1 MTLRVGVV
9 AACPYP
15 VPQGS
20 QVYIEQTVRAL
31 QLAGHEATLVCYGN
45 GLGNPPPDIR
55 VMRSPRVPFDDKT
68 SAGPSLVKPLL
79 DGLLA
84 RTIRSAQWDAL
95 VAHNYEGLLAALLSG
110 VRPVVYAP
118 HNALV
123 DELPHYFGGAG
134 WAARAGSWLDRALPR
149 RADAVLA
156 LHQRL
161 ADYLIDAGCKAER
174 IVVAPPAAP
183 VEAFSGEPP
192 EEDLPFVLY
201 TGNLDRYQNIAL
213 LEAAMVIV
221 KQETP
226 DALLFAV
233 THGDAV
239 MENAMTVRALGF
251 ATVAE
256 QLVNDAILAVP
267 RVSWSGYPIKL
278 LNAFAAGRPAVAC
291 ASASGPMTHEHDGL
305 MVPDDDASAFAHAL
319 MRLLR
324 DQDLRRRLGGNARRT
339 AEERLQLSNFA
350 TALGE
355 ALCIALESR
364 RY

>member
-9 AACPYP
+9 AACAYP

-31 QLAGHEATLVCYGN
+31 QLAGHDATLVCYGN
-45 GLGNPPPDIR
+45 GLGNPPPDLR
-55 VMRSPRVPFDDKT
+55 VMRSPRAPFDDRT
-68 SAGPSLVKPLL
+68 AAGPSLVKPLL
-79 DGLLA
+79 DLLLA
-84 RTIRSAQWDAL
+84 RTIRSARWDAL

-110 VRPVVYAP
+110 VRPIVYAP
-118 HNALV
+118 HNALS

-134 WAARAGSWLDRALPR
+134 WAARAGGWLDRTLPR

-161 ADYLIDAGCKAER
+161 ADYLVAAGCRAER

-183 VEAFSGEPP
+183 VEAFTGAPP
-192 EEDLPFVLY
+192 GDDLPFVLY

-213 LEAAMVIV
+213 LEAAMAMV
-221 KQETP
+221 KQEMP
-226 DALLFAV
+226 EALLFAV

-239 MENAMTVRALGF
+239 MEDAMTVRALGF

-256 QLVNDAILAVP
+256 QLANDAILAVP

-291 ASASGPMTHEHDGL
+291 ASASGPITHEHDGL
-305 MVPDDDASAFAHAL
+305 IVPDDDASAFAGAL
-319 MRLLR
+319 LRLLR
-324 DQDLRRRLGGNARRT
+324 DHDLRQRLGGNARRT
-339 AEERLQLSNFA
+339 AEERLQLSNLA
-350 TALGE
+350 AALDE
-355 ALCIALESR
+355 ALRVALESR
-364 RY
+364 G